1 MLEKIRQIGGRLF
14 GWIIPAVLAVLTV
27 QAINKAAHR
36 KAKQNRV
43 ERELSNQ
50 IDAEIAGRA
59 ADINA
64 AHTKLQAA
72 KDQTRAANDKAKQ
85 RLDRLASTSESMA
98 DSLDRYRR
106 DRGLQHSSD
115 AT

>member
-1 MLEKIRQIGGRLF
+1 MIEKIREIAGRLF
-14 GWIIPAVLAVLTV
+14 GWLVPAALAVVAVLAV
-27 QAINKAAHR
+27 NKAAHR
-36 KAKQNRV
+36 KAKQSRY
-43 ERELSNQ
+43 EDELGRQ
-50 IDAEIAGRA
+50 IDAEIAGKT
-59 ADINA
+59 ADIET

-72 KDQTRAANDKAKQ
+72 KEKTRAANDKAKK
-85 RLDRLASTSESMA
+85 RLEQLANTSESMA